1 MNTTKTICALLL
13 SACFVPLAYAEP
25 FAGVDISYS
34 QDDNFN
40 GAPAGGIKLTEEI
53 MSYSAYL
60 GTYVPR
66 ANRHSA
72 WIFKGDAAANRLSQ
86 ASQID
91 NNIYGMSGGY
101 FHRFS
106 KAHSLTTN
114 LGARA
119 KRFDDARR
127 DGEVYSASLGLKQ
140 NTSATFWFRE
150 GISYEYG
157 TAKVKSGEYNGYGV
171 NGSLNWK
178 ATSSTLLTAGL
189 NWNKR
194 LYDVLVA
201 DERTGTQGTLSLVQE
216 LGKHAYLRGSLTRQK
231 NSTNAGNEY
240 ESTVYGLGIGF
251 TM

>member
-13 SACFVPLAYAEP
+13 SACFVPFAYAEP
-25 FAGVDISYS
+25 FGGVDISYS
-34 QDDNFN
+34 HDDNFN
-40 GAPAGGIKLTEEI
+40 GAPKGGVKLAEEI
-53 MSYSAYL
+53 MSYSGYL
-60 GTYVPR
+60 GIYVPR
-66 ANRHSA
+66 ANKHSA

-86 ASQID
+86 ASQLD
-91 NNIYGMSGGY
+91 NNIYGLSGGY

-119 KRFDDARR
+119 KRFDDKRR
-127 DGEVYSASLGLKQ
+127 DGEIYSAQLSLKQ

-157 TAKVKSGEYNGYGV
+157 AAQVKSGEYNGYGI

-178 ATSSTLLTAGL
+178 AASSTLLTAGL
-189 NWNKR
+189 NWNER
-194 LYDVLVA
+194 IYDVLVA
-201 DERTGTQGTLSLVQE
+201 DKRTGTQGTLSLVQE
-216 LGKHAYLRGSLTRQK
+216 LSKHAYLRGSLTKQK
-231 NSTNAGNEY
+231 NSTNGGSEY

-251 TM
+251 NM